1 MNNFF
6 LQIKNVIKSFISP
19 KVNRPWGNYEV
30 LAEGANYQIKRIEVN
45 VGASLS
51 LQMHHRRAEHWT
63 VLSGLAEVTLDENIF
78 TLKEMESIDIPLK
91 AKHRLVNAGQTQ
103 LFIIE
108 VQNGDY
114 LGEDDIVRF
123 SDIYGRV

>member
-1 MNNFF
+1 M
-6 LQIKNVIKSFISP
+6 
-19 KVNRPWGNYEV
+19 RPWGNYEV
-30 LAEGANYQIKRIEVN
+30 LAEGTNYQIKRIEVN
-45 VGASLS
+45 IGASLS
-51 LQMHHRRAEHWT
+51 LQMHHHRAEYWT
-63 VLSGLAEVTLDENIF
+63 VLSGLAEVIVNENIF
-78 TLKEMESIDIPLK
+78 TLKEMESIDIPLR
-91 AKHRLVNAGQTQ
+91 AKHRLRNAGQVP